1 MATLHM
7 VPPNFKFGIELWWT
21 DVDFRID
28 SVDVHDDD
36 IRMLDLT
43 NIW

>member
-28 SVDVHDDD
+28 SVDVQDE
-36 IRMLDLT
+36 RMRASDVLSP
-43 NIW
+43 N